1 MKKIGRKLIL
11 ILTLCFCLGA
21 TVFAAQANAAG
32 KVKNATVKKSGK
44 YYIGYKKSGKKIR
57 NKWGI
62 VKKGSKTYTYYFD
75 NKGRAYTGVR
85 AIGKTPQNT
94 KLYYFTAKG
103 RLKQSKTNRLQDLSK
118 PGKKYSV
125 LKEYIARIDKK
136 AICKAES
143 ACGMEMC
150 IYNNGFTVYMD
161 TNDTKLI
168 SYILVN
174 P

>member
-85 AIGKTPQNT
+85 AIGKTPQDT

-103 RLKQSKTNRLQDLSK
+103 RLKQSKTKRLQDLSK

-125 LKEYIARIDKK
+125 LKEYISKIDKK
-136 AICKAES
+136 VICSLAEG
-143 ACGMEMC
+143 CG
-150 IYNNGFTVYMD
+150 IDPYQYNNGFTIY
-161 TNDTKLI
+161 
-168 SYILVN
+168 VN
-174 P
+174 QDKQIEYVSVDQN